1 MTKKEIGI
9 TRLHIEED
17 PAKMKHVGG
26 SISDSDYT
34 KIDYNRAGTP
44 LLEIVT
50 DPDFKSPEEARA
62 YLQQLAQ
69 IFQYLEIYSPNQIS
83 LSRAM
88 LTSRLMADKK
98 VEVKNITGT
107 SEVEKALSYEI
118 SRQKQMKR
126 RGREVKQQTR
136 SYNAG
141 MSVTEALREKETEK
155 DYGYIFD
162 PDPHKT
168 GARTT
173 VPAEN

>member
-1 MTKKEIGI
+1 
-9 TRLHIEED
+9 
-17 PAKMKHVGG
+17 MKHVGG

-69 IFQYLEIYSPNQIS
+69 IFQYLEIYSPESDFAIKSDANIS
-83 LSRAM
+83 I
-88 LTSRLMADKK
+88 DGGQK

-118 SRQKQMKR
+118 SRQNR
-126 RGREVKQQTR
+126 
-136 SYNAG
+136 
-141 MSVTEALREKETEK
+141 
-155 DYGYIFD
+155 
-162 PDPHKT
+162 
-168 GARTT
+168 
-173 VPAEN
+173 

>member
-1 MTKKEIGI
+1 
-9 TRLHIEED
+9 
-17 PAKMKHVGG
+17 MKHVGG

-98 VEVKNITGT
+98 LK
-107 SEVEKALSYEI
+107 
-118 SRQKQMKR
+118 
-126 RGREVKQQTR
+126 
-136 SYNAG
+136 
-141 MSVTEALREKETEK
+141 
-155 DYGYIFD
+155 
-162 PDPHKT
+162 
-168 GARTT
+168 
-173 VPAEN
+173 